1 VVSRRIAW
9 AIEDGRGTDTADVTI
24 DGDRLVAVGR
34 ATNEDPEPYELGY
47 DVRTG
52 SRFVTDEL
60 VVEVTRAGDVRRLR
74 LTRSSTGA
82 WDADLNGE
90 PVPLPDLGAALDC
103 DLGRCP
109 TTNSMPVL
117 RERLLVRDEP
127 VDFVMALVDVP
138 ALVVHRSRQRYE
150 PIGTQSDRSR
160 LIRFVSLD
168 SEFRSELTFDADGL
182 VIDYPQ
188 LARRTR
194 DT

>member
-1 VVSRRIAW
+1 MTTRRVAW

-34 ATNEDPEPYELGY
+34 ATNDDPEPYELGY

-52 SRFVTDEL
+52 SRFVTEEL
-60 VVEVTRAGDVRRLR
+60 VVELTQAGNVRRLR

-90 PVPLPDLGAALDC
+90 PVALPDLGGALDC

-117 RERLLVRDEP
+117 RERLLERDEP
-127 VDFVMALVDVP
+127 VDFVMALVEVP
-138 ALVVHRSRQRYE
+138 ALVVRRSRQRYV
-150 PIGTQSDRSR
+150 PIGTQDDRSR

-188 LARRTR
+188 LGRRKR
-194 DT
+194 ES

>member
-1 VVSRRIAW
+1 MTTRRVAW

-34 ATNEDPEPYELGY
+34 ATNDDPEPYELGY

-52 SRFVTDEL
+52 SRFVTEEL
-60 VVEVTRAGDVRRLR
+60 VVELTQAGNVRRLR

-90 PVPLPDLGAALDC
+90 PVALPDLGGALDC

-117 RERLLVRDEP
+117 RERLLERDEP
-127 VDFVMALVDVP
+127 VDFVMALVEVP
-138 ALVVHRSRQRYE
+138 ALVVRRSRQRYV
-150 PIGTQSDRSR
+150 PVGTRDDRSR

-188 LARRTR
+188 LGRRKR
-194 DT
+194 ES